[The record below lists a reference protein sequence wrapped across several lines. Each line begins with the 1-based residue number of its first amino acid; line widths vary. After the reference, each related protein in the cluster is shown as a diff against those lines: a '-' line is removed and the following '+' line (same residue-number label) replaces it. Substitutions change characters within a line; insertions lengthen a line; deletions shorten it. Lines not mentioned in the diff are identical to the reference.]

1 MRPRRRCHP
10 SRNQRGYNR
19 RRQRSKPTTP
29 LQDRNMKIA
38 SMKGDMKHLEE
49 RIARTAERCT
59 CGVCKKQFIEI
70 WQKYFDPQSPLV
82 TCPDCGDIRQ
92 RYSTFPHKCPP
103 TKEEKAENDRIY
115 AIESERRR
123 LSDAS
128 DEEIEQ
134 ILTQRMEKGKLI
146 E

>member
-10 SRNQRGYNR
+10 SRKQRGYNR
-19 RRQRSKPTTP
+19 RRQRSKPSTP

-38 SMKGDMKHLEE
+38 SLKGDMKHLEE
-49 RIARTAERCT
+49 RIARAAEECT
-59 CGVCKKQFIEI
+59 CGVTKRLFIHI
-70 WQKYFDPQSPLV
+70 WENHFAPKSPLV
-82 TCPDCGDIRQ
+82 RCPDCGDIHQ
-92 RYSTFPHKCPP
+92 RYSGFIHKCPQS
-103 TKEEKAENDRIY
+103 KEENDRIY

-134 ILTQRMEKGKLI
+134 ILTQRIEKANPNV
-146 E
+146 